1 MGMKST
7 IGICYDGKM
16 IDVNGYSGFSDGS
29 VLLRAFRL
37 YGKYMNC
44 KTPQMYMKRK
54 IAEYKRE
61 DPKYVYNKKEWKEI
75 IELVMWISESHLNI
89 DFTHHCIYYGREKKS
104 MEELLKYPDSKTMMS
119 TLTRKQ
125 QYEFTEQYFTYF
137 IENSVFWLIELD
149 IDEILRLSYIKY
161 YTYNNKYFY

>member
-16 IDVNGYSGFSDGS
+16 IDVNGYSGCSDRI
-29 VLLRAFRL
+29 VLLEAFRL
-37 YGKYMNC
+37 YGKYRNC

-89 DFTHHCIYYGREKKS
+89 DFTEHCIYCGYEIKS
-104 MEELLKYPDSKTMMS
+104 REELLKYPDSKTMMS
-119 TLTRKQ
+119 TLSRKQ

-137 IENSVFWLIELD
+137 IENSVFWLKELD